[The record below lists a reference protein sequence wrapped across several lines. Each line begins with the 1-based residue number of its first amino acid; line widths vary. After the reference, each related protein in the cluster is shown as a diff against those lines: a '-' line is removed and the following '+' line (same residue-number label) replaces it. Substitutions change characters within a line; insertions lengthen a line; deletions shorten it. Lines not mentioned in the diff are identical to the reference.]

1 MFEVR
6 KETTMT
12 EKKPVP
18 YDASK
23 RLVFLTE
30 IVKRLRLVWLLF
42 WDGRVSLWI
51 KSVLPASLLYLISPV
66 DFVPDV
72 ILGLGQL
79 DDLSVIL
86 LGMALFVKLCPQDIV
101 REHLDKLEYGDL
113 GNGEVVDTSYQ
124 VVDED

>member
-1 MFEVR
+1 
-6 KETTMT
+6 MT

-18 YDASK
+18 YNTSN
-23 RLVFLTE
+23 RLVFLIE

-42 WDGRVSLWI
+42 WDGRISLWI

-86 LGMALFVKLCPQDIV
+86 LGMALFVKLCPPDIV
-101 REHLDKLEYGDL
+101 QEYLDKMEYGDL
-113 GNGEVVDTSYQ
+113 NDDDVVDTSYQ

>member
-1 MFEVR
+1 
-6 KETTMT
+6 MT
-12 EKKPVP
+12 EKKLVP
-18 YDASK
+18 YEASK

-42 WDGRVSLWI
+42 WDGRVPLWI
-51 KSVLPASLLYLISPV
+51 KSVLPASLLYLSSPI

-72 ILGLGQL
+72 ILGLGQV

-86 LGMALFVKLCPQDIV
+86 LGMTLFVKLCPQDIV

-113 GNGEVVDTSYQ
+113 GNDEVVDTSYQ

>member
-1 MFEVR
+1 
-6 KETTMT
+6 MT

-18 YDASK
+18 YNTSN
-23 RLVFLTE
+23 RLVFLIE

-42 WDGRVSLWI
+42 RDGRISLWI
-51 KSVLPASLLYLISPV
+51 KSVLPVSLLYLISPV

-86 LGMALFVKLCPQDIV
+86 LGMALFVKLCPSDIV
-101 REHLDKLEYGDL
+101 QEYLDKMEYGDL
-113 GNGEVVDTSYQ
+113 SNDDVVDTSYQ

>member
-1 MFEVR
+1 
-6 KETTMT
+6 MT

-18 YDASK
+18 YNTGNK
-23 RLVFLTE
+23 LVFLTE

-42 WDGRVSLWI
+42 KDGRIPLWI
-51 KSVLPASLLYLISPV
+51 KSVLPASLVYLISPV

-79 DDLSVIL
+79 DDLGIIM

-101 REHLDKLEYGDL
+101 QEHVDQLEYGDL
-113 GNGEVVDTSYQ
+113 SDDDVVDTSYQ